1 MMRAVG
7 HPQGLCFSSEQSSGD
22 LYGQGH
28 TVHPISIKH
37 PRVTPSWSSVVQ
49 EMMQAPM
56 NYTGCESNNTA
67 TIPSAAS
74 DKDQACGSIAAIT
87 VALHS
92 KDVDLGNNHV

>member
-1 MMRAVG
+1 MGAVG
-7 HPQGLCFSSEQSSGD
+7 PPQGLCFSSEQSSCD

-56 NYTGCESNNTA
+56 NYTGCESNNTSA
-67 TIPSAAS
+67 IPSTAS
-74 DKDQACGSIAAIT
+74 DKKPASGSIAAII
-87 VALHS
+87 VASHS
-92 KDVDLGNNHV
+92 QDVDLGK